1 MSNKKKMQDSSIV
14 VGVVDIAETETVV
27 EDKGRIN
34 KDRAGAVGADFCV
47 YIGPTILGVIQSGT
61 VYQGSREQVL
71 ARAEMAEALAKYPL
85 IAGLL
90 VEGSR
95 LPEARLKVRAPGNLL
110 YINYQK
116 LVRSTGRQG

>member
-1 MSNKKKMQDSSIV
+1 MSNKKKMQDSSI
-14 VGVVDIAETETVV
+14 VVDIAETETVV
-27 EDKGRIN
+27 EDKGRIK
-34 KDRAGAVGADFCV
+34 KDRAGAVGAGFCV

-71 ARAEMAEALAKYPL
+71 ARAEMAEALTKYPL

-90 VEGSR
+90 VAGSR
-95 LPEARLKVRAPGNLL
+95 LPEARLKVKAPGNLL

-116 LVRSTGRQG
+116 LVQSAGRQDK